1 MFSRLSS
8 THVRLYGRVCNSDS
22 ESDDDENKKE
32 SKCLSLLRRR
42 REGFRCFEVEANAP
56 YPNHS
61 NSHESP
67 LAQILTFEL
76 DYDNNVATAG
86 AGAGASCSSDGDHIK
101 EDGLCCSGKRH
112 KKPLKRKSG
121 MQRLKTAK
129 RNIFFPKE
137 DYGGLVGG
145 GMVSEDRKPRD
156 MLLETWEG
164 SSDSSSDLTAEE
176 VCMYGVVC
184 TQFWSQV
191 LYR

>member
-8 THVRLYGRVCNSDS
+8 THVRLYGRVCSSVS

-86 AGAGASCSSDGDHIK
+86 AGASCSSDGDHIK

-145 GMVSEDRKPRD
+145 GMVSEDHKPRD